1 MQIDAPTLERTIAIV
16 GGIIVAIVSAIALKN
31 DWKTP
36 GMDNQVF
43 KIMLGLLCL
52 GAIIALLAGAHVL
65 GNFPE
70 GA

>member
-1 MQIDAPTLERTIAIV
+1 MDISNIERIIAIV

-36 GMDNQVF
+36 GLDNQVF
-43 KIMLGLLCL
+43 KVMLALLFV

-65 GNFPE
+65 GNFPK